1 MKVPQKSAS
10 KGVELPGASVSLD
23 SKDPLP
29 WSGKPC
35 TSVGRLAGV
44 PEPLQERR
52 RMVEWF
58 LIS

>member
-10 KGVELPGASVSLD
+10 KGVELLGAPVSLV
-23 SKDPLP
+23 SRDPPP

-44 PEPLQERR
+44 PGPLEERR

-58 LIS
+58 LNT